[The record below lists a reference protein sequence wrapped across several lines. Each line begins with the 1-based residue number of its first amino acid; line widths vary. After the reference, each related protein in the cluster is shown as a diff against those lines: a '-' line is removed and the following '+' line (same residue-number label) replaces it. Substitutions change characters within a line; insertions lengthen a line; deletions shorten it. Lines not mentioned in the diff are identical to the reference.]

1 MQASRSSRRQNSPS
15 RMGMFDAS
23 LKLQSWV
30 ILGFIVVSQSAAA
43 TDYMVDGVPL
53 PSDAKVASVAELS
66 VQRQWAGAWVGAWG
80 GALKHILLVESVAD
94 DGTARVVYSIGDNP
108 AFGIRRA
115 WSRHTAAA
123 SGRRLTIAEAGFSAT
138 YDLTDGQIL
147 KAIIRRGDIRSEA
160 TLVKADLAVLTKPG
174 AVVDWTGGR
183 SELLQTDLI
192 EDDKPI
198 RLEAVIFKP
207 PGAGP
212 LPSGGHQPWLDRRRQ
227 QSGFVHRNLVCC

>member
-1 MQASRSSRRQNSPS
+1 
-15 RMGMFDAS
+15 MFGAS
-23 LKLQSWV
+23 LKLQPWV
-30 ILGFIVVSQSAAA
+30 LLGFMVVSQPGAA

-53 PSDAKVASVAELS
+53 PSDAKVAARAEPS
-66 VQRQWAGAWVGAWG
+66 VQPQWAGAWVGACG

-138 YDLTDGQIL
+138 YDLTDGQVL
-147 KAIIRRGDIRSEA
+147 KATYARGDIRSEA
-160 TLVKADLAVLTKPG
+160 TMVSAYLAVLTKPG
-174 AVVDWTGGR
+174 AVVAWPECR

-192 EDDKPI
+192 SDAQPV
-198 RLEAVIFKP
+198 RL
-207 PGAGP
+207 
-212 LPSGGHQPWLDRRRQ
+212 
-227 QSGFVHRNLVCC
+227 